1 MKGYAILFPGQGSQ
15 KPGMGKEFYDS
26 FDAVKEVFRRAERAL
41 QDCSVTS
48 LCFEADDEELKKT
61 ENTQPALFTLSYAIY
76 RVLAGE
82 GFGGSTFAGHSL
94 GEYTAV
100 AAAGFLNFEDTL
112 RIVRQRGLLMKDC
125 DPEEKGGMAAIIGVD
140 VKAIEKV
147 CAEIGEVY
155 PANFNSPNQIVI
167 SGMKEKVQVAAG
179 RLKVLGAKKVVI
191 LNVGGPF
198 HSPYMKE
205 AQVELS
211 KELDRVQWRGT
222 EGCVISNVTG
232 RPARS
237 PEDIKENLLK
247 QLSSPVLWCDSL
259 NTLLAMGYRR
269 FIESGPGTVLKGLFR
284 GLTKDAEVFS
294 AERPQDLQAL
304 RS

>member
-1 MKGYAILFPGQGSQ
+1 
-15 KPGMGKEFYDS
+15 
-26 FDAVKEVFRRAERAL
+26 
-41 QDCSVTS
+41 
-48 LCFEADDEELKKT
+48 
-61 ENTQPALFTLSYAIY
+61 
-76 RVLAGE
+76 
-82 GFGGSTFAGHSL
+82 
-94 GEYTAV
+94 
-100 AAAGFLNFEDTL
+100 
-112 RIVRQRGLLMKDC
+112 MKDC